1 MKEQHED
8 IERMTRHLMKRS
20 ILSPESADFDDQL
33 MQKIVT
39 SPAPVELK
47 PNGNDTRKA
56 WRLWGL
62 TIVCLIASIFIVSE
76 FLTGYF
82 KELSRMLTV
91 TLNYVFYGGMAL
103 FIPFVLFQLDNL
115 LQVNTWQKRK
125 FTRQTS

>member
-8 IERMTRHLMKRS
+8 IEKLTRDLMKRS
-20 ILSPESADFDDQL
+20 ILSPESSDFDDQL
-33 MQKIVT
+33 MKKIT
-39 SPAPVELK
+39 AAPAPLVLK
-47 PNGNDTRKA
+47 SNGADTKKA
-56 WRLWGL
+56 WRFWVI
-62 TIVCLIASIFIVSE
+62 TIVFLIASLFIVSE

-82 KELSRMLTV
+82 AELSRMLTA

-125 FTRQTS
+125 YTRTAG